1 MQSLLG
7 EAIPMVYRKLGG
19 SAMSAP
25 NRACLHLTN
34 PTTWAWGTLAPT
46 LTGNDNPQQLH
57 LVSCCCPKVQPQP
70 LLNLD
75 LTPRLVFHF

>member
-1 MQSLLG
+1 MFLLG
-7 EAIPMVYRKLGG
+7 SDSNGLPQPVEVVSPCRSKQGMSPPNQPNHMGLGN
-19 SAMSAP
+19 A
-25 NRACLHLTN
+25 
-34 PTTWAWGTLAPT
+34 APT